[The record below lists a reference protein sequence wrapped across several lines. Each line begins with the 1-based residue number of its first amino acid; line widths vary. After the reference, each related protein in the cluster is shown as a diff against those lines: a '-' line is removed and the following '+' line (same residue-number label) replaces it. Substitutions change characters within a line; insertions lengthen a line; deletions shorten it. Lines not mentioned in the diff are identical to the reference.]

1 MCGRFILDSDIR
13 EIQRTFHIQLTETT
27 VGPSYNVAPTQPVLT
42 VIQRDGQRVLTAMR
56 WGLVPV
62 WAKDVRIG
70 AKMINAR
77 AETVAENP
85 SFKRL
90 LKSRRCLIVADGFYE
105 WQKDGARKIPMFIST
120 KPKQP
125 FGFAGLYDTW
135 TSPEGETITSCA
147 IITTH
152 ANEMMESVH
161 QRMPVILPKSAY
173 RPWLDPANQ
182 DLDKLSELLLP
193 YSGKMQAYAV
203 APLVNSVGH
212 NSPENIRPAPSED
225 GASPRQ
231 LSLPRSGTRAHA
243 SQAR

>member
-13 EIQRTFHIQLTETT
+13 EIQRTFHIQLTETA
-27 VGPSYNVAPTQPVLT
+27 VGSSYNVAPTQPVLT
-42 VIQRDGQRVLTAMR
+42 VVQRDGQRVLTAMR

-62 WAKDVRIG
+62 WAKDIHIG

-77 AETVAENP
+77 AETVAETP

-105 WQKDGARKIPMFIST
+105 WQKDGTRKIPMFISV

-161 QRMPVILPKSAY
+161 SRMPVILPRNAY
-173 RPWLDPANQ
+173 GRWLDPANQ

-193 YSGKMQAYAV
+193 YSGEMQAYAV
-203 APLVNSVGH
+203 SPLVNSVGQ
-212 NSPENIRPAPSED
+212 NTPENIRPVPSED
-225 GASPRQ
+225 GASPR
-231 LSLPRSGTRAHA
+231 RSSRQRSESRVHA
-243 SQAR
+243 SPGR